1 MAKLLKRQQETD
13 NKQTKKQIAFGRKQT
28 RQNRIIY
35 LCIGALVAVIVLVLA
50 VGLITEGVVKPGQ
63 PVAKVGGESIRADDF
78 QDLLTYLRYNQHLN
92 ILNLE
97 TSMQEIGSEDEGAEF
112 LLAFYEQQLAQLQST
127 LALAPQDALDELIED
142 VLIQEEAEKLGI
154 TVTDADV
161 TQTIDDDL
169 RQAVAPPPQTSITD
183 TEEIPAPT
191 PVPQEQLDEI
201 LNNALTNMGLT
212 EKQFQGIVARRLLR
226 QKVQEHKAGEV
237 DTTGLVSHVQ
247 LIQTDTQGQVEAAKA
262 RIDTGEDFGIVA
274 QEVSTDTLT
283 AADGGDL
290 GWVAEDQLTYRYGQ
304 EVEAAAF
311 STEVGKVI
319 MVQSGDSHFVILVQE
334 RDENGPLPDQ
344 VLVPL
349 QDAALSSWLEEQKT
363 LREADIERLLDA
375 DQIPADPFAAPP
387 AF

>member
-1 MAKLLKRQQETD
+1 
-13 NKQTKKQIAFGRKQT
+13 
-28 RQNRIIY
+28 
-35 LCIGALVAVIVLVLA
+35 
-50 VGLITEGVVKPGQ
+50 VGFIMEGVVKPAE
-63 PVAKVGGESIRADDF
+63 PVAKVGGDAVHTDDF

-97 TSMQEIGSEDEGAEF
+97 SSMQEMSSDEEGYEF
-112 LLAFYEQQLAQLQST
+112 LISFYEQQLAQLQST

-183 TEEIPAPT
+183 TEKIPAPT

-247 LIQTDTQGQVEAAKA
+247 LIQTDTQGQAEAAKA